1 MKFHRILKHA
11 PNCAG
16 RTRCEK
22 GNAASDVATLS
33 GARRRRGVGSTK
45 SVWRATRF
53 TRKTS
58 SPAERKVWLPVY
70 CFNLTVLV
78 SSQLAPS
85 TSQQSGNHWS
95 QFLGAGQTRPSS
107 ELLMLYKYW
116 DCNAV
121 WGWLVVVV
129 VVVVGGGGGVTLLEL
144 CKSVLYFI
152 SLLTRPPL
160 FKRIW
165 AFWRKHHGE
174 GIQFNV
180 GRETWKVSKY
190 FHLSHACNI
199 VILIIS
205 GK

>member
-22 GNAASDVATLS
+22 GNDASDVATLS

-45 SVWRATRF
+45 SVSRATRF

-70 CFNLTVLV
+70 CFYLTVMV

-95 QFLGAGQTRPSS
+95 QFHGDG
-107 ELLMLYKYW
+107 
-116 DCNAV
+116 
-121 WGWLVVVV
+121 WGWGWGWGHPRALQACFVFYIYFDQATVVQEDLSFLTETSW
-129 VVVVGGGGGVTLLEL
+129 GGDSIQRWTWNM
-144 CKSVLYFI
+144 KSEQIF
-152 SLLTRPPL
+152 SLMSAMWLMHT
-160 FKRIW
+160 
-165 AFWRKHHGE
+165 
-174 GIQFNV
+174 
-180 GRETWKVSKY
+180 
-190 FHLSHACNI
+190 
-199 VILIIS
+199 
-205 GK
+205 